1 MKIIWNRLI
10 SPTPAFW
17 RKVRR
22 IGIVAGAVG
31 TAMAAA
37 PAGLPGWIAT
47 LGGYLTVASG
57 VTIALASMTCSDSP
71 ADQTPS

>member
-1 MKIIWNRLI
+1 MKTIWNRLI

-22 IGIVAGAVG
+22 VGIVTGAVG

-37 PAGLPGWIAT
+37 PATLPLWIAT
-47 LGGYLTVASG
+47 IGNYLTVASG
-57 VTIALASMTCSDSP
+57 VTIGLASLTCSDSP
-71 ADQTPS
+71 ADQTPA